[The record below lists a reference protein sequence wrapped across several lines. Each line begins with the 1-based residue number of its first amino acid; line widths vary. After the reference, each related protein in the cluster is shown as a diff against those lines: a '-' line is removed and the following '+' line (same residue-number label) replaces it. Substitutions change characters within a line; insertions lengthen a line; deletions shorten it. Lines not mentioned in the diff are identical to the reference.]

1 MSYMK
6 RTIDVE
12 NQDDAW
18 MSDIEPDMAFGELP
32 DTSHWPA
39 IKHLTEKLYRLTNA
53 DAWTVASLI
62 DDPRYLGAANARLKA
77 AESALREAAR
87 ELHMASGEL
96 G

>member
-18 MSDIEPDMAFGELP
+18 MSDFEADMAYGELP
-32 DTSHWPA
+32 DTTHWPA
-39 IKHLTEKLYRLTNA
+39 IRHLLEKLHRVTNA
-53 DAWTVASLI
+53 DAWAIAELI
-62 DDPRYLGAANARLKA
+62 DDPRYMGPASARLRA
-77 AESALREAAR
+77 AESALREASR
-87 ELHMASGEL
+87 ELFMATGEL

>member
-18 MSDIEPDMAFGELP
+18 MSDFEADMAYGELP

-39 IKHLTEKLYRLTNA
+39 IKHLAEKISRVTTS
-53 DAWTVASLI
+53 DAWMIAELI
-62 DDPRYLGAANARLKA
+62 EDRRYMGPA
-77 AESALREAAR
+77 AERFRSAEKALREAAR
-87 ELHMASGEL
+87 ELFIASGEL